1 MKTASMRIPRR
12 TARHT
17 ARHIPRRIAPCLAAM
32 GLLLLGACSQLSP
45 VNPWEKGN
53 LAKPMMTFEAD
64 PMAQKFEQHVYTS
77 KESASGGYAVG
88 GGGCGCN

>member
-1 MKTASMRIPRR
+1 MKTAPMHIS
-12 TARHT
+12 
-17 ARHIPRRIAPCLAAM
+17 RHIAHLLSAM
-32 GLLLLGACSQLSP
+32 GLLLLGACSPLSP

-53 LAKPMMTFEAD
+53 LAKPMMAFEAD
-64 PMAQKFEQHVYTS
+64 PVAQKFVQHVYTS

>member
-1 MKTASMRIPRR
+1 MKTASMRI
-12 TARHT
+12 ARHT

-45 VNPWEKGN
+45 VKPWEKGN

-64 PMAQKFEQHVYTS
+64 PLAQQFVQHIYTS
-77 KESASGGYAVG
+77 KESASGGSAVG